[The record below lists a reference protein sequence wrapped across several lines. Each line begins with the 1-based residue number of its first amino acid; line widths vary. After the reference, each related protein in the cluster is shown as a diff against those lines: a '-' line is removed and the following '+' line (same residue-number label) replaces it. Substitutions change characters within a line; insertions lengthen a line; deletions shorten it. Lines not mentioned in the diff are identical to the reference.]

1 MGAEEDK
8 HYINM
13 KNLFLLFAVVLCCI
27 GCEKKELDE
36 NSDIVYDQYKY
47 LKEYN
52 IKDTVGIEWGS
63 VFIQN
68 TEGGEYLLSGVKQEK
83 LWFGLFDDARNE
95 VQTWTHE
102 NIIDESL
109 RMVMVYR
116 VLTFDWGYAIGVVIN
131 NSQSSIEELYANPP
145 VGVMFLNKTSNFA
158 FNLTGFYPENFDL
171 QKYASH
177 VVVRNSPHGFG
188 LRQTLINSIFNSK
201 GEKMVDLISDEIS
214 EILFGLKDNNRLWVG
229 VYDTESDILEE
240 WSSAESFQRNR
251 RIDLGYG
258 EYKDLAIERV
268 AVGRII
274 KTDLGY
280 VVAPVYY
287 DNLEN
292 RQTIYFG
299 DLFLLNK
306 GSVFV
311 YTSELDSDWYLRVGE
326 IYNWYNGSV
335 VFRERDNFSIISPEG
350 KKLGTL
356 VSFYSGD
363 ALKAVS
369 YTDAIVASR
378 GEVYRHDCEKN
389 ERLWS
394 VNFSDYITI
403 QSDARL
409 TPKITDKDANTIIYE
424 LDIVNRDG
432 SRQNFKCEININTGS
447 VRVL

>member
-1 MGAEEDK
+1 
-8 HYINM
+8 M
-13 KNLFLLFAVVLCCI
+13 KKLFLLFAVVLCCI
-27 GCEKKELDE
+27 GCEKKELYE
-36 NSDIVYDQYKY
+36 KSDIVYDQYKY

-229 VYDTESDILEE
+229 VYDTEGDILEE
-240 WSSAESFQRNR
+240 WSSVESFQRNR

-258 EYKDLAIERV
+258 EYRDLAIERV
-268 AVGRII
+268 AVGSII
-274 KTDLGY
+274 KTDWGY
-280 VVAPVYY
+280 TVAPVYY
-287 DNLEN
+287 DNKN
-292 RQTIYFG
+292 GQANYSG
-299 DLFLLNK
+299 DIFLLNK
-306 GSVFV
+306 ENIFF
-311 YTSELDSDWYLRVGE
+311 YTSELKGYDWLS
-326 IYNWYNGSV
+326 NWHNGSILFRLGASYSV
-335 VFRERDNFSIISPEG
+335 VSPEG
-350 KKLGTL
+350 RELETFDSYDGVDNVFKTL
-356 VSFYSGD
+356 
-363 ALKAVS
+363 S
-369 YTDAIVASR
+369 YTEVIR
-378 GEVYRHDCEKN
+378 GGYNSINRYNYKTN
-389 ERLWS
+389 EEIWS
-394 VNFSDYITI
+394 APLYDYITI

-409 TPKITDKDANTIIYE
+409 TPTITDKDANTIIYE
-424 LDIVNRDG
+424 LDILNRDG
-432 SRQNFKCEININTGS
+432 SRQSFKCEININTGS
-447 VRVL
+447 VTVL